1 MLEKQLANEIER
13 QGLDLIQKLCRVNQ
27 KSADNVMESMSQNNV
42 AEIELSNLSCK
53 EVFFIKE
60 LTPIYK

>member
-1 MLEKQLANEIER
+1 LLEKQLANEIER

-27 KSADNVMESMSQNNV
+27 KSAGNVMESMSQKNV